1 MTPDQ
6 MPPPESLPE
15 ELPTEPRGLSFKLR
29 ELILIAALIALV
41 LAALTPTFQRRRDL
55 ALVSQVRADM
65 RPVITA
71 IEAYFIDWMNYPL
84 CGIAEGPPRVT
95 PDGTVIPSGTRTV
108 HSHLPEGS
116 GARRMMTFGL
126 PSNLA
131 TPHMLTT
138 PVAYLTA
145 WPPDPFADTR
155 GATFGYYVNR
165 HYHPWILW
173 SVGPDRDENAE
184 DGPGDIS
191 PVVEQLIFPPMDR
204 DDISPDLFDR
214 VFDPTNGI
222 PSNGDIAWGGSP
234 LNLNP

>member
-1 MTPDQ
+1 MTPDEQ
-6 MPPPESLPE
+6 PPTESPPEETPPQPS
-15 ELPTEPRGLSFKLR
+15 GLRFNLR

-41 LAALTPTFQRRRDL
+41 LAALTPWYQRKREL
-55 ALVSQVRADM
+55 ALVSQVRSDLRSVA
-65 RPVITA
+65 TA
-71 IEAYFIDWMNYPL
+71 VEAYFIDWMIYPL
-84 CGIAEGPPRVT
+84 CGIAEGPPRIT
-95 PDGTVIPSGTRTV
+95 PDGSVIPSGTRTV

-126 PSNLA
+126 PSNFA

-138 PVAYLTA
+138 PIAYLTA

-155 GATFGYYVNR
+155 GATFGYYVAR
-165 HYHPWILW
+165 QHHPWIMW

-191 PVVEQLIFPPMDR
+191 PVVEQLI
-204 DDISPDLFDR
+204 SPDVISEIPPDLMNR

-222 PSNGDIAWGGSP
+222 PSNGDIARGGNDF
-234 LNLNP
+234 LNR